1 MPKSWKRKEK
11 KAHSHPAAEEQ
22 VPASALR
29 AMEPSQFVRLAI
41 PIKNWDASFMQ
52 TTPMMSVKDINGER
66 VVVGLSHDID
76 NMVRAGMERRFAHML
91 MVATE
96 SVSELSHSC
105 APSGPGSDSA

>member
-11 KAHSHPAAEEQ
+11 KAPSAPAAEVQ
-22 VPASALR
+22 VPASTLKT
-29 AMEPSQFVRLAI
+29 MQPSQVVRMTI
-41 PIKNWDASFMQ
+41 PIENWDASFMQ

-76 NMVRAGMERRFAHML
+76 NMVRASMERLFAH
-91 MVATE
+91 TE

-105 APSGPGSDSA
+105 TPSGPGSDSA